1 MSVEIYL
8 IFPYIGKV
16 VRLYI
21 YKNVLMIDPDKQL
34 EIPDILCLL
43 IAVKINTYLL
53 VVDELP
59 MPLQSVSI

>member
-16 VRLYI
+16 VGLYI
-21 YKNVLMIDPDKQL
+21 YKNVLIIDPDKQL
-34 EIPDILCLL
+34 EIPDILCLW

-59 MPLQSVSI
+59 MP

>member
-21 YKNVLMIDPDKQL
+21 CKTVLMIDPDKQL
-34 EIPDILCLL
+34 EIADILCLMNS
-43 IAVKINTYLL
+43 IKINT
-53 VVDELP
+53 P
-59 MPLQSVSI
+59 TSSR